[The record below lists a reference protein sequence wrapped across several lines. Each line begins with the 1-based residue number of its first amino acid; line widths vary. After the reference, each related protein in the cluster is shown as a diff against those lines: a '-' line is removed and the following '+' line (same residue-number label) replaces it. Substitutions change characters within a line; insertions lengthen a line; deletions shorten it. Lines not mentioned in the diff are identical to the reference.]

1 MRKLLVLAGGIVA
14 ALAIAGVSL
23 ATHDYSG
30 GAQDVTIIGKTADNP
45 GGNAFCPAGTIV
57 GPKIDPGAN
66 YSDQYLTISG
76 YDGQS
81 FDWAFT
87 ALGNQTYDMAVVI
100 VKGGPNSAVYTYD
113 FTANPAFD
121 DSDSNLSAPTN
132 AKDPTKDYGIS
143 HIQVCYDPKGGG
155 NN

>member
-1 MRKLLVLAGGIVA
+1 MR
-14 ALAIAGVSL
+14 
-23 ATHDYSG
+23 ATPTSRLS
-30 GAQDVTIIGKTADNP
+30 ARARDNP
-45 GGNAFCPAGTIV
+45 GGNAFCPADTIK

-66 YSDQYLTISG
+66 YSDQYITISG
-76 YDGQS
+76 FDGTT

-121 DSDSNLSAPTN
+121 DGDENLSPPTN
-132 AKDPTKDYGIS
+132 PANGKDYGVS

>member
-1 MRKLLVLAGGIVA
+1 MVRLLVLLGGVA
-14 ALAIAGVSL
+14 AALIVAGVSF
-23 ATHDYSG
+23 ATHNYSG
-30 GAQDVTIIGKTADNP
+30 TADDVTIVGKGPDNP
-45 GGNAFCPAGTIV
+45 GGNAYCPANTIL

-76 YDGQS
+76 YDGNT

-87 ALGNQTYDMAVVI
+87 ALGSHAYDMAVVI

-113 FTANPAFD
+113 YTAGTSFD

-132 AKDPTKDYGIS
+132 PANGKDYGIS

-155 NN
+155 DN

>member
-1 MRKLLVLAGGIVA
+1 MRRIILVLSVASA
-14 ALAIAGVSL
+14 ALVVAGVSM

-30 GAQDVTIIGKTADNP
+30 TAEDVAVLS
-45 GGNAFCPAGTIV
+45 GNVKDCPEGTIV

-66 YSDQYLTISG
+66 YSDAFLTVSG
-76 YDGQS
+76 YDGQT

-113 FTANPAFD
+113 YTAGTSFD

-132 AKDPTKDYGIS
+132 PNNGKDYGIS
-143 HIQVCYDPKGGG
+143 HIQFCFDPKGGG
-155 NN
+155 DN